1 MSQSEPLVGYVTK
14 MYPRFSETF
23 VVNEIRAREAQG
35 ERIEIFS
42 LRPPIDGRFHGTLA
56 EVRAPVTYL
65 SHSSMRASQLWDV
78 ARVAQAAHP
87 AVGRHL
93 EALFGLEALE
103 AAEALELATYVE
115 QRGIDHLHAH
125 FGSTATSVARVA
137 ARISG
142 RPYSFTAHAKDIFHT
157 EVDHRDLE
165 RKLAEAHHVVTV
177 SDYNLQHLRHA
188 FPAASRAVHR
198 VYNGVDLDR
207 FGLEAGPRRNEVV
220 AVGRLVEK
228 KGFDVLVDAVAL
240 LAAQGH
246 QVPCLVAGDGP
257 LAEDLAARARGAGV
271 QHLVRFLGP
280 LPENEIRALVA
291 GAAVLAAPCVVGADG
306 NADGLPTVLLE
317 ALALGTPCVSTYVTG
332 IPEVVR
338 HESTGLLV
346 PPGDASALAAALERL
361 LGDEALQGR
370 VARQG
375 RALVEAEFDLRR
387 QARVLRSLL
396 DSGGLA
402 RRDEVA

>member
-1 MSQSEPLVGYVTK
+1 MSRSEPLVGYVAK

-42 LRPPIDGRFHGTLA
+42 LRPPIDGRFHGMLA

-65 SHSSMRASQLWDV
+65 SHSSLRASQLWDV
-78 ARVAQAAHP
+78 ARAAQATHP
-87 AVGRHL
+87 ALGRSL
-93 EALFGLEALE
+93 EALLGLEALE
-103 AAEALELATYVE
+103 AAEALELATQVE

-137 ARISG
+137 AHISG

-157 EVDHRDLE
+157 EVDPRDLE
-165 RKLAEAHHVVTV
+165 RKLADAHHVVTV
-177 SDYNLQHLRHA
+177 SDYNLQHLRRA
-188 FPAASRAVHR
+188 FPSARRAVHR

-207 FGLEAGPRRNEVV
+207 FGFEPGPRRHEVV

-228 KGFDVLVDAVAL
+228 KGFAVLLDAVAL
-240 LAAQGH
+240 LAAQGC

-257 LAEDLAARARGAGV
+257 LAEDLAAHARAAGV

-332 IPEVVR
+332 IPEAVR

-361 LGDEALQGR
+361 LGDEALRDR

-387 QARVLRSLL
+387 QARELRSLL

-402 RRDEVA
+402 TSGQVA